1 MNSNHAG
8 MPEKW
13 IEKYSDT
20 LRDI

>member
-1 MNSNHAG
+1 